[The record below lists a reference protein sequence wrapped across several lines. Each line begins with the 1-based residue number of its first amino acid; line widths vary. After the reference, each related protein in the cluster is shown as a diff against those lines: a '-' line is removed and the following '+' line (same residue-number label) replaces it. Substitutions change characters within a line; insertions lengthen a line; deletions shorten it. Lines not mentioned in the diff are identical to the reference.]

1 MDTVEVL
8 NTHAMTSYKHS
19 RSATA
24 IWESIRKRS
33 VPEVQHWL
41 AEFKKVANTRPLK
54 GNRNSHWTNDE
65 VWLIKQAERLIAQ
78 NKGLR
83 VSSIESEPAETRN
96 GSWLMAEVH
105 RRSEQ
110 EAKENAVYEEAVGR
124 PLPRFSQRRYR
135 KVDHLNAIAE
145 KEERVFWAK
154 QRREGL

>member
-1 MDTVEVL
+1 ML

-41 AEFKKVANTRPLK
+41 AEFKRVANTRPLK
-54 GNRNSHWTNDE
+54 GNRNAHWTNDE

-96 GSWLMAEVH
+96 GSWLMAEVF
-105 RRSEQ
+105 RREEQ
-110 EAKENAVYEEAVGR
+110 QAKENQRYRETVEEDR
-124 PLPRFSQRRYR
+124 PRYRQRRYTVMER
-135 KVDHLNAIAE
+135 LNEIAE
-145 KEERVFWAK
+145 KENRIFWAK
-154 QRREGL
+154 QRRAGL